1 MGVYSNCLNG
11 SERSKLQPLLQP
23 LSSSWSQN
31 ELEKNVSVITW
42 HSKAGWV
49 SSIKHSLYISATNQ
63 KLFARDFTA
72 QATGASCSNVK
83 QCHLLQGKWNC
94 CLYPKCLRSCL
105 CCLMHFFTPE
115 FSRFIIRWVDLTFNI
130 KKDLVKIKTYLSCE
144 WCRRVKEI

>member
-72 QATGASCSNVK
+72 QATGTSCSNVK
-83 QCHLLQGKWNC
+83 QCHLLQEKWN
-94 CLYPKCLRSCL
+94 LLLVPKMSQIMFVLSHAFLHPGIFQVYYKMSRLTFLFQKRSCK
-105 CCLMHFFTPE
+105 
-115 FSRFIIRWVDLTFNI
+115 N
-130 KKDLVKIKTYLSCE
+130 KDLFILCVIWKS
-144 WCRRVKEI
+144 